1 MAMARVDVSERAGTA
16 TGAPDGAAMAAVVAA
31 GVGAFA
37 MGLFVILHEA
47 GIFSAPSLYAP
58 AGALSGRSTFAVVV
72 WLGGWG
78 LLHARWR
85 GRSVGTGRLFAI
97 TLGLVA
103 LGIIG
108 TYPPV
113 WNLF

>member
-1 MAMARVDVSERAGTA
+1 
-16 TGAPDGAAMAAVVAA
+16 
-31 GVGAFA
+31 
-37 MGLFVILHEA
+37 
-47 GIFSAPSLYAP
+47 
-58 AGALSGRSTFAVVV
+58 V
-72 WLGGWG
+72 WLGAWG

>member
-1 MAMARVDVSERAGTA
+1 MARVQFAEQSATT
-16 TGAPDGAAMAAVVAA
+16 TGAPDGAAMAAIVAS
-31 GVGAFA
+31 GIGALA

-72 WLGGWG
+72 WLGAWG

-85 GRSVGTGRLFAI
+85 GRHVGSVRLFAI

-103 LGIIG
+103 LGVVG

>member
-1 MAMARVDVSERAGTA
+1 MARVDVAREPGVN
-16 TGAPDGAAMAAVVAA
+16 TGAPDGAAMAAILAS

-47 GIFSAPSLYAP
+47 GVFSAPSLYAP

-72 WLGGWG
+72 WLGAWG

-85 GRSVGTGRLFAI
+85 GRHVGSGRLFAI
-97 TLGLVA
+97 TLALVA
-103 LGIIG
+103 LGVVG

-113 WNLF
+113 WSLF

>member
-1 MAMARVDVSERAGTA
+1 MARLDVAPEPAVN
-16 TGAPDGAAMAAVVAA
+16 TGAPDGAAMAAILAS

-47 GIFSAPSLYAP
+47 GVFSAPSLYAP

-72 WLGGWG
+72 WLGAWG

-85 GRSVGTGRLFAI
+85 GRHVGSGRLFAI
-97 TLGLVA
+97 TLALVA
-103 LGIIG
+103 LGVVG

-113 WNLF
+113 WSLF